1 MWLKINVL
9 KQEEITC
16 DVWKVAK
23 ACGLTCGV
31 CAFKPVLKPNRAG
44 KFTRLYEERR
54 PGETIEF
61 YQDESG
67 VQLSLNFPA
76 GIEDIK
82 IFFKVVEH
90 VCYLL
95 GQKTF
100 LVESREFLVRQ
111 IPDVTKA
118 FEKKS
123 RELVAV
129 MCREYRAGKRKRYM
143 VFGTMFPIVFGRKE
157 VRGRVFWRG
166 Q

>member
-1 MWLKINVL
+1 M
-9 KQEEITC
+9 ESRE
-16 DVWKVAK
+16 
-23 ACGLTCGV
+23 GLWPDLWCV
-31 CAFKPVLKPNRAG
+31 RIQAG
-44 KFTRLYEERR
+44 A
-54 PGETIEF
+54 ETE
-61 YQDESG
+61 QSRE
-67 VQLSLNFPA
+67 
-76 GIEDIK
+76 IK